1 MFKEITII
9 GPGLIGASLALAIR
23 SKKICNKIIGID
35 SSKKNLD
42 DAINR
47 NIIDEA
53 RKDIDAR
60 IILAR

>member
-35 SSKKNLD
+35 SSKKKF
-42 DAINR
+42 R
-47 NIIDEA
+47 
-53 RKDIDAR
+53 
-60 IILAR
+60 

>member
-35 SSKKNLD
+35 SSKKKFD
-42 DAINR
+42 DAING
-47 NIIDEA
+47 NIDEA
-53 RKDIDAR
+53 ER
-60 IILAR
+60 ILMQG